1 MLQLWPPIISGGAR
15 NLRLDMPN
23 IEKKLKLIRN
33 IVDDKLHNKSII
45 APFGCCYSCHRHFA
59 LPQHA
64 VATAKRCGT
73 VRIIIG
79 CGLLRTDAGVL
90 ALGRRG
96 ACGLPLPELPLPS
109 WGGHQDERAG
119 CRSPECRQTPIQG
132 IGGGPRAEGEGL
144 KAEGR
149 RRTGAN
155 AEPGGRGLRAS
166 YEQRRR
172 E

>member
-1 MLQLWPPIISGGAR
+1 
-15 NLRLDMPN
+15 MPN

-119 CRSPECRQTPIQG
+119 CRSPECRQSRSRGQ
-132 IGGGPRAEGEGL
+132 
-144 KAEGR
+144 AEGR
-149 RRTGAN
+149 GPKAKGSKPRAGGALGRTRSRGDGGSGRAMSRDVENDSFAFGASLLGFV
-155 AEPGGRGLRAS
+155 ELDP
-166 YEQRRR
+166 
-172 E
+172 

>member
-1 MLQLWPPIISGGAR
+1 
-15 NLRLDMPN
+15 MPN

-132 IGGGPRAEGEGL
+132 IGEGPKAKGSKPRAGGALGRTRSWGDGGSGRAMSRNGENDSF
-144 KAEGR
+144 AF
-149 RRTGAN
+149 GASLLGFV
-155 AEPGGRGLRAS
+155 ELG
-166 YEQRRR
+166 Q
-172 E
+172 